1 MTSLPRTMGGKADLK
16 EKVLNKIYLFGDKSI
31 IVSHFHWQNSGVL
44 LAENWQK
51 QLQAITGFNSSR
63 YLSICL
69 TLIE

>member
-1 MTSLPRTMGGKADLK
+1 MCGKTNLK
-16 EKVLNKIYLFGDKSI
+16 ENILNKINFFGEKSI

-44 LAENWQK
+44 FAENWKK
-51 QLQAITGFNSSR
+51 QLQAIMGFNSSR